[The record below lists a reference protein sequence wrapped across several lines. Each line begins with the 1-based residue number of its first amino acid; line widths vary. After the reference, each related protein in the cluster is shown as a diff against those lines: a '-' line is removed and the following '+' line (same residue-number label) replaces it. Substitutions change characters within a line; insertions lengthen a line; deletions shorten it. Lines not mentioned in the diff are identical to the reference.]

1 MLIGAVGFAR
11 WLLKLKS
18 IVAMGGSLVQSQNV
32 YNYFSGHCYAHHAI
46 LEGLPKEPTMHK
58 TESDK
63 GNYFK
68 AVAASPKQIRGPHPD
83 DLMIDEACEAK
94 DEIILSA
101 LPMVSS
107 SPDPLVVLTST
118 FHKIFGLF
126 QETWDKADELGY
138 CRLSWDIFDVC
149 FSFDATIWDDP
160 QYNKSIPDFKMLK
173 QRSEGRLGDHEGWV
187 RIENIIQAWREKQT
201 LDWFDV
207 EYMGLRPS
215 ASGLVNKPED
225 VDACIIPDLRNYK
238 YIDGAVVIGGI
249 DWGFSGMTAWT
260 CLMAHTDEVKVQVE
274 NRNYSQIALD
284 VIINDI
290 VEDVVKYKIRF
301 IYADSS
307 GKFENV
313 ALQNALNKKFMHS
326 STHKCTVIE
335 VVFVKEK
342 FGTAGRDGATSMFGN
357 YRAHFER
364 HKLKIPKAHHE
375 AIWQHKRYRY
385 QKNSDK
391 PEKKDDHIP
400 DSTMCAL
407 KHWPLGRVN
416 TPIPKVNVDKK
427 AQRTEKVSTITG
439 GLMDEIF

>member
-1 MLIGAVGFAR
+1 MIGAVGFAR
-11 WLLKLKS
+11 WLLKLRS

-32 YNYFSGHCYAHHAI
+32 YNYFSGHCYAHHSI
-46 LEGLPKEPTMHK
+46 LDSLPSEPTMHK

-83 DLMIDEACEAK
+83 DLFIDEACEAK
-94 DEIILSA
+94 DEIILAA

-107 SPDPLVVLTST
+107 SFDPLVVMTST

-126 QETWDKADELGY
+126 QETWDKAEELGY
-138 CRLSWDIFDVC
+138 CRLSWDIFDVAYT
-149 FSFDATIWDDP
+149 FDNSIWDDP
-160 QYNKSIPDFKMLK
+160 EYNKSIPDFKLLK
-173 QRSEGRLGDHEGWV
+173 ERAGGRTGDPEGWV
-187 RIENIIQAWREKQT
+187 QIENIIQAFREKQT

-225 VDACIIPDLRNYK
+225 VDACTIADLNGYRYV
-238 YIDGAVVIGGI
+238 DGATVIGGL
-249 DWGFSGMTAWT
+249 DWGYSGMTAWT
-260 CLMAHTDEVKVQVE
+260 ALMGHTDEVKVQLE
-274 NRNYSQIALD
+274 NRNYSQIPLD
-284 VIINDI
+284 DIIKDI
-290 VEDVVKYKIRF
+290 VDDVEKYKIRY
-301 IYADSS
+301 IYGDSA

-313 ALQNALNKKFMHS
+313 ALQNALTKKFMHS
-326 STHKCTVIE
+326 SHKCTVIE
-335 VVFVKEK
+335 VVFSTEK
-342 FGTAGRDGATSMFGN
+342 FGTAGKDGSMSMLGN

-364 HKLKIPKAHHE
+364 RKLRIPKKHAE
-375 AIWQHKRYRY
+375 AIWQHKRYRF

-407 KHWPLGRVN
+407 KHWPLGRTPESFSKVN
-416 TPIPKVNVDKK
+416 TNKEVQKQN
-427 AQRTEKVSTITG
+427 KVSTITG
-439 GLMDEIF
+439 GLMNEIF